1 MKPLF
6 LLSKGERNRAE
17 DGIVDTVDILI
28 HYAEVYSDRMIYKGT
43 PRDMPRG
50 FIEKALFWT
59 GGVGP
64 VEAFGENQLAGGSPI
79 LKGMY
84 GEAVTWMPVAPE
96 GTVLPPEVMESHD
109 GREYPLLQIPVPMSW
124 RIEPLCALMAQAY
137 KCLASSIQGM
147 KQPVIMEGV
156 AGGEINVVETGD
168 RLRKG
173 ELQIFTLD
181 RTSMNAKVLD
191 LGGKDHT
198 QNLIST
204 INALDCE
211 ILARMGIK
219 SAGTEKAS
227 GVTTEETVSITQELS
242 LANRADLMLRRE
254 WIEKVKDRFPSLSV
268 RLAPELEVYDDGSGD
283 TDQESS
289 SVSGDEVA

>member
-1 MKPLF
+1 MKPTF
-6 LLSKGERNRAE
+6 LLSKGERNRME
-17 DGIVDTVDILI
+17 DGIVDTIDIML
-28 HYAEVYSDRMIYKGT
+28 HYAEVYSERGIWDGT

-50 FIEKALFWT
+50 FIEKALFWI
-59 GGVGP
+59 GGIGP
-64 VEAFGENQLAGGSPI
+64 CEAYGENQISAGSTI

-96 GTVLPPEVMESHD
+96 GTVLPPEVMREHD
-109 GREYPLLQIPVPMSW
+109 GREDPLLHIAVPMSW

-137 KCLASSIQGM
+137 KCLASSINGM
-147 KQPVIMEGV
+147 KQPVILQGV
-156 AGGEINVVETGD
+156 AGGEINMVETGD
-168 RLRKG
+168 KLRAG
-173 ELQIFTLD
+173 DLQFFTLD
-181 RTSMNAKVLD
+181 RTNMNAQVLD

-198 QNLIST
+198 QNLIAT

-242 LANRADLMLRRE
+242 LANRADLMLRQE
-254 WIEKVKDRFPSLSV
+254 WIEKVRDRFPDLSF
-268 RLAPELEVYDDGSGD
+268 RLSPELEVADGYS
-283 TDQESS
+283 DQGSS
-289 SVSGDEVA
+289 AEE

>member
-1 MKPLF
+1 MRPTF
-6 LLSKGERNRAE
+6 ILSKGERNRIE
-17 DGIVDTVDILI
+17 DGIVDTLDILL
-28 HYAEVYSDRMIYKGT
+28 HYADVYSRRFIWEGV

-50 FIEKALFWT
+50 FIERAMFWI
-59 GGVGP
+59 GGLGP
-64 VEAFGENQLAGGSPI
+64 CHAYGEDQMSAGNAVM
-79 LKGMY
+79 KGMY
-84 GEAVTWMPVAPE
+84 GEAVSWYPVSPE
-96 GTVLPPEVMESHD
+96 GTVLPPDVMKEHD
-109 GREYPLLQIPVPMSW
+109 GREDPLLQTPVPMSW

-147 KQPVIMEGV
+147 KQPVILEGV
-156 AGGEINVVETGD
+156 AGGELNVVETGE
-168 RLRKG
+168 RIRKG
-173 ELQIFTLD
+173 DLQIYTLD
-181 RTSMNAKVLD
+181 RSSMQARTLD

-242 LANRADLMLRRE
+242 LANRADLMLRQE
-254 WIEKVKDRFPSLSV
+254 WVEKVRDRFPSLSV
-268 RLAPELEVYDDGSGD
+268 RLAPELEVYDGSGD
-283 TDQESS
+283 TDPASPMRSE
-289 SVSGDEVA
+289 EIA

>member
-1 MKPLF
+1 MRPLF
-6 LLSKGERNRAE
+6 LLSKGERNRSEA
-17 DGIVDTVDILI
+17 GIVDTDDILL
-28 HYAEVYSDRMIYKGT
+28 HYADVYSRRFIWDVT

-50 FIEKALFWT
+50 FIEKALFWI

-64 VEAFGENQLAGGSPI
+64 CEAYGDEQMCAGNSVLRGI
-79 LKGMY
+79 Y
-84 GEAVTWMPVAPE
+84 GEAVTWYPVSPE
-96 GTVLPPEVMESHD
+96 GTVLPPDIMREHD
-109 GREYPLLQIPVPMSW
+109 GREDPLLLIPIPMAW
-124 RIEPLCALMAQAY
+124 KIEPLCALMAQAY

-147 KQPVIMEGV
+147 KQPVILQGV
-156 AGGEINVVETGD
+156 AGGEINVVETGE
-168 RLRKG
+168 RLMKG
-173 ELQIFTLD
+173 DLQIYTLD
-181 RTSMNAKVLD
+181 RSSMNASILD

-242 LANRADLMLRRE
+242 LANRADLELREE
-254 WIEKVKDRFPSLSV
+254 WIEKVRDRFPDLSV
-268 RLAPELEVYDDGSGD
+268 RLAPELEVSDGSGD
-283 TDQESS
+283 TGPSAYMRSE
-289 SVSGDEVA
+289 EIA

>member
-1 MKPLF
+1 MILTRPLF

-17 DGIVDTVDILI
+17 DGIVDTLDVLL
-28 HYAEVYSDRMIYKGT
+28 HYSEVYSTRTVWDGT

-50 FIEKALFWT
+50 FIEKAIFWI

-64 VEAFGENQLAGGSPI
+64 VEAYGEDQICAGNPI

-96 GTVLPPEVMESHD
+96 GTVLPPEVMEQHD
-109 GREYPLLQIPVPMSW
+109 GRESPLLHVAVPMAY

-156 AGGEINVVETGD
+156 AGGELNVIETGD

-173 ELQIFTLD
+173 ELQIYTLD

-227 GVTTEETVSITQELS
+227 GVTTEETISITQELS
-242 LANRADLMLRRE
+242 LRNRADLLLRE
-254 WIEKVKDRFPSLSV
+254 DWIAKVKDRFPDLSV
-268 RLAPELEVYDDGSGD
+268 RLAPELEVYDGGYS
-283 TDQESS
+283 DQTSMSS
-289 SVSGDEVA
+289 D

>member
-1 MKPLF
+1 MRPLF

-17 DGIVDTVDILI
+17 DGIVDTLDILI
-28 HYAEVYSDRMIYKGT
+28 HYAEKYSDRTIWDGT

-50 FIEKALFWT
+50 FMEKALFWV

-64 VEAFGENQLAGGSPI
+64 CEAFGENQICAGNPV

-84 GEAVTWMPVAPE
+84 GEAVTWIPVPPE
-96 GTVLPPEVMESHD
+96 GTVLPPDVMSQHD
-109 GREYPLLQIPVPMSW
+109 GREDPLLQIPVPMSW

-156 AGGEINVVETGD
+156 AGGELNVIETGD
-168 RLRKG
+168 RLRQG
-173 ELQIFTLD
+173 DLQIYTLD

-242 LANRADLMLRRE
+242 LANRADLILRKQ
-254 WIEKVKDRFPSLSV
+254 WVDKVKDRFPDLTV
-268 RLAPELEVYDDGSGD
+268 RLAPELEVFDDGRYPD
-283 TDQESS
+283 KESPMS
-289 SVSGDEVA
+289 SDPLD

>member
-1 MKPLF
+1 MRPTF
-6 LLSKGERNRAE
+6 LLSKGERRRAE
-17 DGIVDTVDILI
+17 DGIVDTLDIMI
-28 HYAEVYSDRMIYKGT
+28 HYAEKYASRGIWDGT

-64 VEAFGENQLAGGSPI
+64 CEAYGENQISAGSPI

-84 GEAVTWMPVAPE
+84 GEAVSWYPVAPE
-96 GTVLPPEVMESHD
+96 GTVLPPEVMREHD
-109 GREYPLLQIPVPMSW
+109 GREDPLLQIPVPMAW

-147 KQPVIMEGV
+147 KQPVILEGV
-156 AGGEINVVETGD
+156 AGGEINVVDTGD
-168 RLRKG
+168 KLRSG
-173 ELQIFTLD
+173 DLQLFTLD

-242 LANRADLMLRRE
+242 LQNRADLMLRQE
-254 WIEKVKDRFPSLSV
+254 WIEKVRDRFPDLSF
-268 RLAPELEVYDDGSGD
+268 RLAPELEVSDAGSGD
-283 TDQESS
+283 TGPSASMRSE
-289 SVSGDEVA
+289 EVA

>member
-1 MKPLF
+1 MRPTF

-17 DGIVDTVDILI
+17 DGIVDTIDILI
-28 HYAEVYSDRMIYKGT
+28 HYSEIYSSRMIYEGT

-50 FIEKALFWT
+50 FIEKALFWI

-64 VEAFGENQLAGGSPI
+64 VEAFGENQITAGSPI

-96 GTVLPPEVMESHD
+96 GTVLPPAVMESHD
-109 GREYPLLQIPVPMSW
+109 GRENPLLQIPVPVSW

-137 KCLASSIQGM
+137 KCLASSIESM
-147 KQPVIMEGV
+147 KQPIVIQGAV
-156 AGGEINVVETGD
+156 GGELNVIDTGD
-168 RLRKG
+168 RLRQG
-173 ELQIFTLD
+173 DLRIYTLD
-181 RTSMNAKVLD
+181 RTSMDARTLD

-242 LANRADLMLRRE
+242 LANRADLMLREE
-254 WIEKVKDRFPSLSV
+254 WVDKVRDRFPDLSV
-268 RLAPELEVYDDGSGD
+268 RLSPELEVYDGRP
-283 TDQESS
+283 DQGTS
-289 SVSGDEVA
+289 SVSGDEIA

>member
-1 MKPLF
+1 MRPLF
-6 LLSKGERNRAE
+6 LLSKGERNREE
-17 DGIVDTVDILI
+17 DGIVDTYDILL
-28 HYAEVYSDRMIYKGT
+28 HYAEKYSDRFIWEGT

-50 FIEKALFWT
+50 FIEKALFWI

-64 VEAFGENQLAGGSPI
+64 CKAYGEEQISAGRFV

-84 GEAVTWMPVAPE
+84 GEAVTWMPVPPE
-96 GTVLPPEVMESHD
+96 GTILPPDLMEEHD
-109 GREYPLLQIPVPMSW
+109 GREEPLLQVAIPMSW

-156 AGGEINVVETGD
+156 AGGELNVVETGD

-173 ELQIFTLD
+173 DLQIYTLD

-242 LANRADLMLRRE
+242 LANRADLMLRE
-254 WIEKVKDRFPSLSV
+254 AWVDKVRDRFPEMRVS
-268 RLAPELEVYDDGSGD
+268 LAPEVSVYDDGRDPGHVASMRS
-283 TDQESS
+283 EE
-289 SVSGDEVA
+289 VS